1 MPYPHYCLSHESVRV
16 YFDGMCHW
24 LGIYNSQSD
33 DQEFL
38 VSFDL
43 RSELFLTTQISS
55 YMDDSFDFRFM
66 WRHLVVLK
74 GSIALV
80 SNCTKTATYCI
91 SI

>member
-1 MPYPHYCLSHESVRV
+1 
-16 YFDGMCHW
+16 MCHW
-24 LGIYNSQSD
+24 LGIYKSQSD